1 MEDQYIVPTVVSRG
15 EVMFTALGDRD
26 DTEMV
31 AMANT
36 CVKGCDHG
44 DRLTD
49 RPDHRDCPPARSGGQ
64 VARLR
69 EASPTSSVYPWR
81 LRHKLRFN
89 LP

>member
-49 RPDHRDCPPARSGGQ
+49 RPDHRDCRSPG
-64 VARLR
+64 L
-69 EASPTSSVYPWR
+69 SPRAIRGTGCPITRGIPYKQCLS
-81 LRHKLRFN
+81 LALAT
-89 LP
+89 